1 MQLSREAL
9 KEANPLRIHLNDGE
23 ARREPM
29 EVSAWVLRKE
39 KFLFIKTFLF
49 LTTTCLNQFLQ
60 NSSIVIVFFP
70 RCLP

>member
-29 EVSAWVLRKE
+29 EVRAWVLEKE

-49 LTTTCLNQFLQ
+49 
-60 NSSIVIVFFP
+60 
-70 RCLP
+70 

>member
-23 ARREPM
+23 VRREPM

-39 KFLFIKTFLF
+39 IFFCLLKLFFFDNNLSKSV
-49 LTTTCLNQFLQ
+49 
-60 NSSIVIVFFP
+60 SSKQ
-70 RCLP
+70 

>member
-29 EVSAWVLRKE
+29 EVSVWVFEKRKI
-39 KFLFIKTFLF
+39 F
-49 LTTTCLNQFLQ
+49 
-60 NSSIVIVFFP
+60 VY
-70 RCLP
+70 

>member
-29 EVSAWVLRKE
+29 EVNAWALRKE
-39 KFLFIKTFLF
+39 KNFCLIKLFFFDNNLSKSV
-49 LTTTCLNQFLQ
+49 
-60 NSSIVIVFFP
+60 SSKQ
-70 RCLP
+70 

>member
-29 EVSAWVLRKE
+29 EVSAWVFEKRKIFCLL
-39 KFLFIKTFLF
+39 KLFFFDNNLSKSV
-49 LTTTCLNQFLQ
+49 
-60 NSSIVIVFFP
+60 SSKQ
-70 RCLP
+70 

>member
-39 KFLFIKTFLF
+39 NFCLLKLFFFDNNLSKSV
-49 LTTTCLNQFLQ
+49 
-60 NSSIVIVFFP
+60 SSKQ
-70 RCLP
+70 